1 MERVYKTCTL
11 SEITKLGIHSQ
22 NSLLKTPR
30 WGMAV
35 RLGFFPSHIYGLTL
49 LDGDSSVKTDG
60 LSGME
65 IIGGH
70 AMCDRVINVS
80 LEQFELK

>member
-1 MERVYKTCTL
+1 
-11 SEITKLGIHSQ
+11 
-22 NSLLKTPR
+22 
-30 WGMAV
+30 MAV
-35 RLGFFPSHIYGLTL
+35 KTSHIYGLTL
-49 LDGDSSVKTDG
+49 LDGDSSVKRDG

-80 LEQFELK
+80 SEQFKLK